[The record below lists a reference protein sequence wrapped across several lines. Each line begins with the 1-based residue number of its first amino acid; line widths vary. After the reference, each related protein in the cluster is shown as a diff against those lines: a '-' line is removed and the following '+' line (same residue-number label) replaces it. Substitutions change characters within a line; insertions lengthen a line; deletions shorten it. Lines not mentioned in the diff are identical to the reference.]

1 MSEAFVAPSHRPKTR
16 LTFLQAEVCFASTS
30 ADGMK
35 KEEFQK
41 LLGQEREKFRQQL
54 ATRTVDPSGLFS
66 GFTGRIGVVLS
77 GGGARGA
84 YEAGALLAFQDAAM
98 PTHILAA
105 TSVGSINAAS
115 YASHSSSLVGNAES
129 LIESWT
135 QVSPPAM
142 GIDWSRYI
150 LMLAGLVAATA
161 GFFNALRGWLQEHGT
176 FLHGSYPVLT
186 WLSLMLA
193 GISVL
198 LLYDQ
203 MPYFFYVVSNFL
215 HRGHWKPDMKK
226 ALRSLSANLLVW
238 GFVYIFLNFTH
249 LHFYSRVVQ
258 FDLSSRVLALVLVL
272 LFVAL
277 WFVMRERL
285 SLLSHRFL
293 RMPLRSGLFPNYE
306 RTTFLRGRIAAD
318 RLRASPI
325 RVIMTAT
332 DLDAGRANYFS
343 NASPEELA
351 GDPNVAQTFVRSEVV
366 QPDDLLQAVIA
377 SSAFT
382 IVYEAVPMLG
392 RLWTDGGVI
401 TNQPIRPAV
410 RLGAD
415 ILFLVMVQP
424 ANAPDKSAVKTFMDA
439 GVRAMDILMA
449 RNLKADLRL
458 LDYINR
464 MCVNY
469 ATGLNL
475 RPEEIEIEMAGAR
488 FKYIKAFTISPRQP
502 LAATSLDFDGEITSP
517 TILEGYRDGQG
528 AITEFLDYLG
538 NLTTLRPRHLVKLV
552 TEELAEKQTAR

>member
-1 MSEAFVAPSHRPKTR
+1 
-16 LTFLQAEVCFASTS
+16 
-30 ADGMK
+30 MK
-35 KEEFQK
+35 REEFQK
-41 LLGQEREKFRQQL
+41 LLDQEREKFRGQL
-54 ATRTVDPSGLFS
+54 VTHAADPSKLFS

-84 YEAGALLAFQDAAM
+84 FEAGALLAFQDAAM

-142 GIDWSRYI
+142 GIDWSRYVI
-150 LMLAGLVAATA
+150 MLTGLVAATA

-186 WLSLMLA
+186 WLCLMLA

-203 MPYFFYVVSNFL
+203 MPYAFYVASNFL
-215 HRGHWKPDMKK
+215 RRGHWRPDRKK
-226 ALRSLSANLLVW
+226 ALRSLLANLLVW
-238 GFVYIFLNFTH
+238 GFVYVFLNFTK
-249 LHFYSRVVQ
+249 LHFYSRAVE
-258 FDLSSRVLALVLVL
+258 FDLSSRVLAVILVVL
-272 LFVAL
+272 LVAL
-277 WFVMRERL
+277 WSLTRDRV
-285 SLLSHRFL
+285 SLLSHKFL
-293 RMPLRSGLFPNYE
+293 RLPLRSGLFANYE
-306 RTTFLRGRIAAD
+306 RTKFLRSRIAAD
-318 RLRASPI
+318 GLRASPI
-325 RVIMTAT
+325 RVVMTAT
-332 DLDAGRANYFS
+332 DLDAGSASYFS
-343 NASPEELA
+343 NASQQELLR
-351 GDPNVAQTFVRSEVV
+351 DPDVVESFVRSEIV
-366 QPDDLLQAVIA
+366 QCDDLLQAVIA

-382 IVYEAVPMLG
+382 IVYEAVPVMG

-410 RLGAD
+410 RLGANL
-415 ILFLVMVQP
+415 LFLVMVQP
-424 ANAPDKSAVKTFMDA
+424 ANSPDRSAVKTFMDA
-439 GVRAMDILMA
+439 GVRAMDILMS

-464 MCVNY
+464 LCVSY
-469 ATGLNL
+469 AGTMSL
-475 RPEEIEIEMAGAR
+475 RPEEIEIEMAGTR
-488 FKYIKAFTISPRQP
+488 FRYIKAFTISPTQP

-517 TILEGYRDGQG
+517 AILEGYRNGQR
-528 AITEFLDYLG
+528 AVLEFLDYLA

-552 TEELAEKQTAR
+552 TEELAEKQAAR

>member
-1 MSEAFVAPSHRPKTR
+1 
-16 LTFLQAEVCFASTS
+16 
-30 ADGMK
+30 MK
-35 KEEFQK
+35 REEFK
-41 LLGQEREKFRQQL
+41 KILDQERENFRGKL
-54 ATRTVDPSGLFS
+54 AARGVGGAQLFS
-66 GFTGRIGVVLS
+66 GLTGRIGVVLS

-84 YEAGALLAFQDAAM
+84 YEAGALLAFQDAGM

-150 LMLAGLVAATA
+150 IMLTGLVAATA

-176 FLHGSYPVLT
+176 FLHGSHPVLT

-193 GISVL
+193 GISIL

-203 MPYFFYVVSNFL
+203 MSYAFYVASNFL
-215 HRGHWKPDMKK
+215 RRGHWKPDSKK
-226 ALRSLSANLLVW
+226 ALRSFLANLLVW
-238 GFVYIFLNFTH
+238 GFVYVFLAFTK
-249 LHFYSRVVQ
+249 LHFYSRVVE
-258 FDLSSRVLALVLVL
+258 FDLSSRVLAVVLVVL
-272 LFVAL
+272 LVAL
-277 WFVMRERL
+277 WFLMRDRL
-285 SLLSHRFL
+285 SLLSHKFL

-306 RTTFLRGRIAAD
+306 RTKFLRSRIAAD

-325 RVIMTAT
+325 RVVMTAT
-332 DLDAGRANYFS
+332 DLDAGSAKYFS
-343 NASPEELA
+343 NVPVEELA
-351 GDPNVAQTFVRSEVV
+351 RDPNVQQSFVRNEIV

-382 IVYEAVPMLG
+382 IVYETVPVLG

-415 ILFLVMVQP
+415 ILFLVMMQP
-424 ANAPDKSAVKTFMDA
+424 ANAPDKSVVKTFMDA
-439 GVRAMDILMA
+439 GVRAMDILMS

-458 LDYINR
+458 LDYLNSV
-464 MCVNY
+464 CANY
-469 ATGLNL
+469 AASLKL

-488 FKYIKAFTISPRQP
+488 FRYVKAFTISPAQP
-502 LAATSLDFDGEITSP
+502 LAATSLDFDSKITSP
-517 TILEGYRDGQG
+517 TILEGYRDSQR
-528 AITEFLDYLG
+528 AVMEFVDYLA
-538 NLTTLRPRHLVKLV
+538 NLSALRPRHLVKLV
-552 TEELAEKQTAR
+552 TEEMAEKQAAR

>member
-1 MSEAFVAPSHRPKTR
+1 
-16 LTFLQAEVCFASTS
+16 
-30 ADGMK
+30 
-35 KEEFQK
+35 
-41 LLGQEREKFRQQL
+41 
-54 ATRTVDPSGLFS
+54 
-66 GFTGRIGVVLS
+66 
-77 GGGARGA
+77 
-84 YEAGALLAFQDAAM
+84 
-98 PTHILAA
+98 
-105 TSVGSINAAS
+105 
-115 YASHSSSLVGNAES
+115 
-129 LIESWT
+129 
-135 QVSPPAM
+135 
-142 GIDWSRYI
+142 
-150 LMLAGLVAATA
+150 
-161 GFFNALRGWLQEHGT
+161 
-176 FLHGSYPVLT
+176 
-186 WLSLMLA
+186 
-193 GISVL
+193 
-198 LLYDQ
+198 
-203 MPYFFYVVSNFL
+203 
-215 HRGHWKPDMKK
+215 
-226 ALRSLSANLLVW
+226 
-238 GFVYIFLNFTH
+238 
-249 LHFYSRVVQ
+249 VQ

-277 WFVMRERL
+277 WSVMRERL

>member
-1 MSEAFVAPSHRPKTR
+1 MN
-16 LTFLQAEVCFASTS
+16 
-30 ADGMK
+30 

-41 LLGQEREKFRQQL
+41 LLGQEREKFCQQL
-54 ATRTVDPSGLFS
+54 ATRTVDCSHLFS
-66 GFTGRIGVVLS
+66 GYSGRIGVVLS

-115 YASHSSSLVGNAES
+115 YASHSSSFVGNAES
-129 LIESWT
+129 LVESWT

-150 LMLAGLVAATA
+150 LMLAGLVSATA

-193 GISVL
+193 GISIL

-203 MPYFFYVVSNFL
+203 MPYFFYVISNFL
-215 HRGHWKPDMKK
+215 HRGHWKPDTKK
-226 ALRSLSANLLVW
+226 ALRSFSANLLVW
-238 GFVYIFLNFTH
+238 GFIYLFLNFTH
-249 LHFYSRVVQ
+249 LHFYSRVVE
-258 FDLSSRVLALVLVL
+258 FDLSSRALALALVLL
-272 LFVAL
+272 LVVL
-277 WFVMRERL
+277 WFLMRDRM

-306 RTTFLRGRIAAD
+306 RTKFLRGRIAAD

-332 DLDAGRANYFS
+332 DLDAGSANYFS

-351 GDPNVAQTFVRSEVV
+351 SDPNVVQDFVRSEIV

-382 IVYEAVPMLG
+382 IVYETVPVLG

-415 ILFLVMVQP
+415 VLFLVMVQP
-424 ANAPDKSAVKTFMDA
+424 VNAPDKSAVKTFMDA

-449 RNLKADLRL
+449 RNLKADLRM
-458 LDYINR
+458 LDYINH
-464 MCVNY
+464 MCASY
-469 ATGLNL
+469 AAGLKR
-475 RPEEIEIEMAGAR
+475 RPEEIELEMAGSR

-502 LAATSLDFDGEITSP
+502 LAATSLDFNGEITSP
-517 TILEGYRDGQG
+517 TILEGYRDGQR
-528 AITEFLDYLG
+528 AVMEFLDYLA
-538 NLTTLRPRHLVKLV
+538 NLTALRPRHLVKLV
-552 TEELAEKQTAR
+552 TEELAEKQIAK